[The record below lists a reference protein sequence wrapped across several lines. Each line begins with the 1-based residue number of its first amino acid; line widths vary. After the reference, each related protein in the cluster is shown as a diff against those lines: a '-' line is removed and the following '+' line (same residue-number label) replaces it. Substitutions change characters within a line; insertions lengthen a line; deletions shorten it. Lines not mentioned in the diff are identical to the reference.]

1 MMNQAIITYYEI
13 LFEMPQIFPH
23 LAFDYN
29 VK

>member
-13 LFEMPQIFPH
+13 LFEMPQIFPYS
-23 LAFDYN
+23 AFDYN

>member
-1 MMNQAIITYYEI
+1 MMNQAIITYEI
-13 LFEMPQIFPH
+13 LFEMPQIFPY